1 MKANISLALNAL
13 LLIAVIYLFTQ
24 LPGSKSTQ
32 EATNTGASTEIS
44 GIVYLNADSLLS
56 NYTYFRQKM
65 EDLQARESAASQQ
78 IGQQMA
84 ALENEFK
91 AVQKKIQQGLLSPS
105 QIAGEEQRLGRK
117 QQQLLAEQ
125 EQMSQVLM
133 VETQQLNAEFQDE
146 LIELMDNLR
155 AEKGYDYIL
164 QYGQGSGVL
173 SAKGSYDITNDVL
186 EILNKRHAGEAEA
199 SVDSLGN

>member
-24 LPGSKSTQ
+24 LPGSKNTQ
-32 EATNTGASTEIS
+32 EFTNTGTSTETA
-44 GIVYLNADSLLS
+44 GIVYLNADSLLN

-133 VETQQLNAEFQDE
+133 VETQQLNAEFQEE
-146 LIELMDNLR
+146 LIELMDQLR

-186 EILNKRHAGEAEA
+186 KILNKRHAGEAEA

>member
-24 LPGSKSTQ
+24 LPGSKNTQ
-32 EATNTGASTEIS
+32 EFTNTGTSPETA
-44 GIVYLNADSLLS
+44 GIVYLNADSLLN

-133 VETQQLNAEFQDE
+133 VETQQLNAEFQEE
-146 LIELMDNLR
+146 LIELMDKLR

-186 EILNKRHAGEAEA
+186 KILNKRHAGEAEA

>member
-32 EATNTGASTEIS
+32 EFTNTGTSTETS
-44 GIVYLNADSLLS
+44 GIVYLNADSLLN

-133 VETQQLNAEFQDE
+133 VETQQLNAEFQEE
-146 LIELMDNLR
+146 LIELMDKLR

-186 EILNKRHAGEAEA
+186 KILNKRHAGEAEA

>member
-24 LPGSKSTQ
+24 LPGSKNIQ
-32 EATNTGASTEIS
+32 EFTNTGTSTETA
-44 GIVYLNADSLLS
+44 GIVYLNADSLLN

-133 VETQQLNAEFQDE
+133 VETQQLNAEFQEE
-146 LIELMDNLR
+146 LIELMDQLR

-186 EILNKRHAGEAEA
+186 KILNKRHAGEAEA